1 MERQFL
7 RVFFLLFF
15 LVGCQQ
21 VEINKLETTAKE
33 KNLDSF
39 ENSIYKNDEYKSI
52 WTYIQDNNNSNDNL
66 VIDNQ
71 ILSYMNMHLKD
82 LDKFEEY
89 LNDSYYFLYFVVNE
103 LEKNNLPVE
112 LAILPYIESNYD
124 PFSISSSGAVG
135 IWQFMPRTGRLYELN
150 KSWWYEDSHDPYK

>member
-7 RVFFLLFF
+7 RIFFLLFF
-15 LVGCQQ
+15 LAGCQQ

-39 ENSIYKNDEYKSI
+39 ENSVYKNYEDKSI
-52 WTYIQDNNNSNDNL
+52 WTYIQDSNNSNDNL

-89 LNDSYYFLYFVVNE
+89 LNDSYYFLYFVVSVAHAC
-103 LEKNNLPVE
+103 LVSFFFFK
-112 LAILPYIESNYD
+112 
-124 PFSISSSGAVG
+124 
-135 IWQFMPRTGRLYELN
+135 
-150 KSWWYEDSHDPYK
+150 